1 MKLEI
6 KLTNHS
12 ELRLMKKA
20 GFYLAGVGGCFFVS
34 GVLAAGNPVLLLIGN
49 LLFIAG

>member
-1 MKLEI
+1 MIEI
-6 KLTNHS
+6 DLITHA
-12 ELRLMKKA
+12 ELRLMKKV

-34 GVLAAGNPVLLLIGN
+34 GVLAAGNPILLLIGN